1 VAERILIVEDDN
13 ELGNFMSWQLQHE
26 GYQVQ
31 MTKRA
36 ADGLAQVREWSP
48 DLVLLDIMMPD
59 MDGWEACQRIRE
71 VSDVPIIFT
80 TALGTERDVVRGL
93 ELGADDYLVKPF
105 GPKELSARIRAVL
118 RRQRPAGGHRKV
130 YHNGTISINLDQ
142 RTVEV
147 DGKPIELTPIEF
159 KLLACLIDHEGKVV
173 THDYLLNEV
182 WGQDHKDAR
191 HYLKL
196 YIWYLRQKL
205 ESDPTNPRMILTQ
218 RGIGYRLVRTAESDQ
233 PQTAPEP
240 E

>member
-1 VAERILIVEDDN
+1 MAERILIIEDDN
-13 ELGNFMSWQLQHE
+13 ELGNFINWQLKHE
-26 GYQVQ
+26 GYQV
-31 MTKRA
+31 MVAKRA
-36 ADGLAQVREWSP
+36 AEGLAQVREWSP

-118 RRQRPAGGHRKV
+118 RRQRPAASHRKV
-130 YHNGTISINLDQ
+130 YRNGPILINLDQ
-142 RTVEV
+142 RTVEAV
-147 DGKPIELTPIEF
+147 GKSVELTPIEF

-205 ESDPTNPRMILTQ
+205 ETDPTNPQMILTQ
-218 RGIGYRLVRTAESDQ
+218 RGIGYRLVRISESDQ
-233 PQTAPEP
+233 PQAAPAQG
-240 E
+240 

>member
-1 VAERILIVEDDN
+1 MAERILIVEDDN

-31 MTKRA
+31 VVKRA
-36 ADGLAQVREWSP
+36 AEGLTAVREWSP

-59 MDGWEACQRIRE
+59 MDGWEACQHIRE

-80 TALGTERDVVRGL
+80 TALGTEKDVVRGL
-93 ELGADDYLVKPF
+93 DLGADDYLVKPF
-105 GPKELSARIRAVL
+105 GPKELTARIRAVL
-118 RRQRPAGGHRKV
+118 RRQRPGGIRHYV
-130 YHNGTISINLDQ
+130 YRNGALAINLDE

-147 DGKPIELTPIEF
+147 NGKSVELTPIEF
-159 KLLACLIDHEGKVV
+159 KLLACLIDHESKVV

-182 WGQDHKDAR
+182 WGQDYKDAR

-205 ESDPTNPRMILTQ
+205 EEDPTHPKMILTQ
-218 RGIGYRLVRTAESDQ
+218 RGIGYRLIRMTEPDQQQTGAE
-233 PQTAPEP
+233 E
-240 E
+240 

>member
-1 VAERILIVEDDN
+1 MAERILIVEDDN
-13 ELGNFMSWQLQHE
+13 ELGNFMNWQLKHE
-26 GYQVQ
+26 GYQV
-31 MTKRA
+31 MVTKRA
-36 ADGLAQVREWSP
+36 AEGLAQVREWSP

-59 MDGWEACQRIRE
+59 MDGWEACQRIRQ

-118 RRQRPAGGHRKV
+118 RRQRPAAGHRKI
-130 YHNGTISINLDQ
+130 YQNGAISINLDQ
-142 RTVEV
+142 RMVEV
-147 DGKPIELTPIEF
+147 NGQPVELTPIEF
-159 KLLACLIDHEGKVV
+159 KLLACLIDHENKVV
-173 THDYLLNEV
+173 THDYLLDKV

-205 ESDPTNPRMILTQ
+205 ETDPTNPRMILTQ
-218 RGIGYRLVRTAESDQ
+218 RGIGYRLVRASESDQ
-233 PQTAPEP
+233 LPDAPAP
-240 E
+240 G

>member
-13 ELGNFMSWQLQHE
+13 ELGNFMCWQLGHE
-26 GYQVQ
+26 GYQVHIV
-31 MTKRA
+31 KRA
-36 ADGLAQVREWSP
+36 ADGLIEIRKWRP

-80 TALGTERDVVRGL
+80 TALGTEKDVVRGL

-105 GPKELSARIRAVL
+105 GPKELTARIRAVL
-118 RRQRPAGGHRKV
+118 RRQRPTGLRQHIYR
-130 YHNGTISINLDQ
+130 NGAIIINLDKH
-142 RTVEV
+142 TVEV
-147 DGKPIELTPIEF
+147 QGNPVELTPIEF
-159 KLLACLIDHEGKVV
+159 KLLACLIDHEGRVV

-182 WGQDHKDAR
+182 WGQDYKDAR

-205 ESDPTNPRMILTQ
+205 ETDPTNPQMILTQ
-218 RGIGYRLVRTAESDQ
+218 RGVGYRLVRT
-233 PQTAPEP
+233 TGPEQ
-240 E
+240 EQAASTE